1 VEDQG
6 EMADPLDKLARDG
19 MAALERFGA
28 ELEAAFSGAR
38 VSAAPADATRASPRT
53 DTSPP
58 PTSPPREASVASRLA
73 ALEAELQRRLM
84 DEGIVVRGHDVAR
97 VVSVAT
103 GRSVQWA
110 ES

>member
-1 VEDQG
+1 MNG
-6 EMADPLDKLARDG
+6 EIPDPLDQLARDG

-28 ELEAAFSGAR
+28 ELEAAFSSAR
-38 VSAAPADATRASPRT
+38 VPAAPADATRTTARV

-58 PTSPPREASVASRLA
+58 PAAASRDTPVAARLA
-73 ALEAELQRRLM
+73 ALETELQRRLM
-84 DEGIVVRGHDVAR
+84 EEGIVVRGHDIAR

-103 GRSVQWA
+103 GRSVQWT

>member
-1 VEDQG
+1 VDG
-6 EMADPLDKLARDG
+6 ELADPLDKLARDG

-38 VSAAPADATRASPRT
+38 VPAAASDASRTSAATDA
-53 DTSPP
+53 SPP
-58 PTSPPREASVASRLA
+58 PAPASRDASVASRLA
-73 ALEAELQRRLM
+73 ALETELQRRFM
-84 DEGIVVRGHDVAR
+84 EEGIVVRGHDVAR

-103 GRSVQWA
+103 GRSVQWT